1 MLFILIVLFSSF
13 GFYSNCTPF
22 AKFFTFIYEFSILF
36 VFKSINGIMNTIKH
50 LTIMHKLP
58 LIKLLTI
65 PKKLTLSLYKLS
77 IVFNQNIQCMTDF
90 WMTGL
95 FPFEEKKSQYVAFPL
110 LRSCIVL
117 SNFKHKSV
125 QKNKYFDQQLTWKG
139 LCVSIG
145 QFELLK
151 GLVSNLVKRNIQN
164 SKCIDEIK
172 NDWKHPQK
180 CTKVFCVTPNNMI
193 QPIFFK

>member
-13 GFYSNCTPF
+13 DFYSYCTPF
-22 AKFFTFIYEFSILF
+22 VKFFTFIYEFSILF

-77 IVFNQNIQCMTDF
+77 IVFNQNIQCMTDL

-125 QKNKYFDQQLTWKG
+125 QKISSKKQLFWSRIDMNRIMRINWAIRT
-139 LCVSIG
+139 INRFG
-145 QFELLK
+145 Q
-151 GLVSNLVKRNIQN
+151 
-164 SKCIDEIK
+164 
-172 NDWKHPQK
+172 
-180 CTKVFCVTPNNMI
+180 
-193 QPIFFK
+193 